1 MPTAAIRDRLK
12 LNWGY
17 DELRPLQEPAIRCV
31 LDSRDSIVVLPTG
44 GGKSLCY
51 QLPATVM
58 DGLAVVVSPLIS
70 LMKDQVDALNANGIS
85 AACVNSAMTADER
98 RDVWRE
104 LKQGLIT
111 LLYCAPERLAKPQF
125 LDFLREAGVSFVA
138 IDEAHC
144 ISEWGHD
151 FRPDYLELATLREA
165 LPNIAL
171 HAFTATATPQVR
183 EDIATRLKLR
193 DPEVIVGPFERLNLI
208 YQVAPRTNLVEQVA
222 KIVEDHPN
230 ESGVVYCI
238 SRKNVDE
245 LVLALQERGIGAL
258 GYHAGMSDSARKDSQ
273 DAFIQEQ
280 AEVIVATIAF
290 GMGIDKSNV
299 RFVIHAGMPKT
310 LENYQQ
316 ESGRAGRDGLEAHCH
331 LLYSPRDMHTWRF
344 IMKGDDEQVNT
355 VGLEKLR
362 QVEQFCTTPRCRH
375 ATLVS
380 YFGQTL
386 AKDNCGAC
394 DVCLGTVD
402 TRDDGTELG
411 KAIVACVLRLD
422 ERFGGGYTAA
432 VLAGDDSEPRIA
444 KNGHDRLPDY
454 GALRSH
460 GKRAVRDWIEQL
472 VAQGHLEKTGDYG
485 VLRVTGEGRMLLSG
499 DGIGARL
506 AQYHQK
512 VAKSK
517 PSGAADKSWVGVD
530 RELFDKLRAKRRD
543 MAGELG
549 LPAYVILT
557 DASLRD
563 LARQKPRDREA
574 MLACHGIGEVKAT
587 KFGAEFLAVI
597 VAYTDGGG
605 GGATM
610 AAGPSAPAA
619 PEKTHGIR
627 EQAFELLREELGVE
641 EVARRLRVNERKAVD
656 FLSAFL
662 RYERRESPEPWVDSH
677 TFGQIATLVDKTLE
691 RKPRRLAE
699 AMGDAVTVATAEWC
713 VICLDNQRDNA
724 NGYDS

>member
-1 MPTAAIRDRLK
+1 VPTATIQDRLK
-12 LNWGY
+12 LLWGY
-17 DELRPLQEPAIRCV
+17 DTLRPLQEPAIRCV
-31 LDSRDSIVVLPTG
+31 LDKRDSIVVLPTG

-70 LMKDQVDALNANGIS
+70 LMKDQVDALNTNGIS

-98 RDVWRE
+98 REVWRD
-104 LKQGLIT
+104 LRQGLVT

-125 LDFLREAGVSFVA
+125 LEFLATANVSFVA

-151 FRPDYLELATLREA
+151 FRPDYLELATLRDS
-165 LPNIAL
+165 LPGIAL

-183 EDIATRLKLR
+183 QDIAERLKLR

-222 KIVEDHPN
+222 KIAGDHPN

-238 SRKNVDE
+238 RRKDVDE
-245 LVLALQERGIGAL
+245 LVSALQERGISAR
-258 GYHAGMSDSARKDSQ
+258 GYHAGMADSARRESQ
-273 DAFIQEQ
+273 DAFIKEQ
-280 AEVIVATIAF
+280 VDVIVATIAF

-299 RFVIHAGMPKT
+299 RYVIHAGMPKT

-331 LLYSPRDMHTWRF
+331 LLYSPRDMQTWRF
-344 IMKGDDEQVNT
+344 IMKGNDEQVNT

-362 QVEQFCTTPRCRH
+362 QVEQFCSTPRCRH

-380 YFGQTL
+380 YFGQNL
-386 AKDNCGAC
+386 GKDNCGAC

-402 TRDDGTELG
+402 TRDDAAELG

-422 ERFGGGYTAA
+422 ERFGGAYTAA
-432 VLAGDDSEPRIA
+432 VLAGDDAEPRIA

-454 GALRSH
+454 GVLRSH

-472 VAQGHLEKTGDYG
+472 VAQGHLEKTGEYG
-485 VLRVTGEGRMLLSG
+485 VLRVTGDGRMLLSG
-499 DGIGARL
+499 DGIGAKL

-517 PSGAADKSWVGVD
+517 PSGAAAKSWVGVD
-530 RELFDKLRAKRRD
+530 RDLFEKLRARRRD
-543 MAGELG
+543 LASEKG

-563 LARQKPRDREA
+563 MARQKPRDRETL
-574 MLACHGIGEVKAT
+574 LACHGIGEAKAE

-597 VAYTDGGG
+597 EAHAGGG
-605 GGATM
+605 GEGGRVMEDT
-610 AAGPSAPAA
+610 GPSAPAS
-619 PEKTHGIR
+619 PDRSHGVR
-627 EQAFELLREELGVE
+627 EQAFELLRAEKGLDD
-641 EVARRLRVNERKAVD
+641 VARALRVNERKAVD

-662 RYERRESPEPWVDSH
+662 RYERRATPEPWVDAY
-677 TFGQIATLVDKTLE
+677 TFRQIATLVNKTLE

-699 AMGDAVTVATAEWC
+699 ALDGEVSVAAAEWC
-713 VICLDNQRDNA
+713 VICLDNQREA
-724 NGYDS
+724 

>member
-1 MPTAAIRDRLK
+1 MIVPNTAILDRLK

-17 DELRPLQEPAIRCV
+17 DELRPLQTPAIQCV
-31 LDSRDSIVVLPTG
+31 LERRDSIVVLPTG

-70 LMKDQVDALNANGIS
+70 LMKDQVDALNTNGIP

-98 RDVWRE
+98 REVWQDLRH
-104 LKQGLIT
+104 GLIK

-125 LDFLREAGVSFVA
+125 LDFLRRAGVSFVA

-151 FRPDYLELATLREA
+151 FRPDYLELAALRDS
-165 LPNIAL
+165 LPDIAL

-183 EDIATRLKLR
+183 KDIATRLKLR
-193 DPEVIVGPFERLNLI
+193 DPEVIVGPFERLNLV

-238 SRKNVDE
+238 RRKDVDE
-245 LVLALQERGIGAL
+245 LVEALNARGIAAR
-258 GYHAGMSDSARKDSQ
+258 GYHAGMPDSARKESQ
-273 DAFIQEQ
+273 DAFIKEQ
-280 AEVIVATIAF
+280 ADVIVATIAF

-299 RFVIHAGMPKT
+299 RFVVHAGMPKT

-344 IMKGDDEQVNT
+344 IVKGDDEQVNRAA
-355 VGLEKLR
+355 LEKLR
-362 QVEQFCTTPRCRH
+362 QVEQFCTAPKCRH

-380 YFGQTL
+380 YFGQDL
-386 AKDNCGAC
+386 GKDNCGAC

-402 TRDDGTELG
+402 TRGDAAELG

-422 ERFGGGYTAA
+422 ERFGAAYTAA

-454 GALRSH
+454 GVLRSH
-460 GKRAVRDWIEQL
+460 GKRAVRDWVEQL
-472 VAQGHLEKTGDYG
+472 VAQGHLEKTGEYG
-485 VLRVTGEGRMLLSG
+485 VLRVTGDGRMLLSG
-499 DGIGARL
+499 DGAAAKL

-517 PSGAADKSWVGVD
+517 PGGAAAKSWVGVD
-530 RELFDKLRAKRRD
+530 RDLFEKLRARRRD
-543 MAGELG
+543 LAGEMG

-563 LARQKPRDREA
+563 LARQKPRDREGL
-574 MLACHGIGEVKAT
+574 LACHGIGDAKAT

-597 VAYTDGGG
+597 EAHRNDGVGGG
-605 GGATM
+605 QVM
-610 AAGPSAPAA
+610 QDAGPSAPAA
-619 PEKTHGIR
+619 PDRAHGIR
-627 EQAFELLREELGVE
+627 ERAFDLLREEAGVE
-641 EVARRLRVNERKAVD
+641 DVARSLRVNERKAADLV
-656 FLSAFL
+656 SAFL
-662 RYERRESPEPWVDSH
+662 RYERRETPEPWVDGL
-677 TFGQIATLVDKTLE
+677 TFRQVATLVNKTLE

-699 AMGDAVTVATAEWC
+699 ALGDSVTVAAAEWC
-713 VICLDNQRDNA
+713 VICLDNQRDN
-724 NGYDS
+724 GR